1 MAAAVRNIT
10 TGNSFVDSLLNASK
24 WSSSSITFGFTTSS
38 ASYGTKYGLG
48 EPTKGYQPLTGAQ
61 ASAAEKA
68 MSAWAELI
76 DLKISKASGADAD
89 IRIASSSSPTTAWGY
104 APGSS
109 GEAGD
114 VWFGTAKGYYTSPQ
128 AGNYAYSTFIHELGH
143 ALGLSHPHDNKLG
156 ASSGGFVA
164 DDGTEMGLCPCCA
177 GLIHGAAE
185 NAGSGQLQASTVSSD
200 ATGYYGAS
208 TYANS
213 YDAMAYSI
221 MSYSSYVGDGRQGY
235 TNGTWD
241 YAQSPMLRDIAAV
254 QHMYGANYT
263 TRSGD
268 TVYSWNPAGNK
279 VFETIWDGGGRDT
292 IDLSA
297 YNSDVSI
304 NLAPGSWSNFGTSQL
319 ADLGAGQKA
328 PGNIALAYLFE
339 GDQRSLIEN
348 AIGGTGDDVLKG
360 NAANNVLIGGEGND
374 RIEGIAGNNVLAGGF
389 LQNELSLAGLNIKEW
404 ISASLPSFG
413 GSDDGDDTL
422 IGGSGNDVCLPGTGT
437 NTVSGGDGMDT
448 LVINTNVS
456 LISISQKGGRVV
468 FSYED
473 STVSSTGIEYLATAD
488 GVFKFGGVIAEQ
500 TKVDIS
506 LLYSAGLG
514 RDLDKS
520 GMQFWAGELE
530 SGQTL
535 SGMADSIIA
544 SQEFNA
550 KYGNSSAMGAGDY
563 VDVLYKNVL
572 GRAADEKGASYWVGA
587 LDDGMSRSDALVE
600 FATGSE
606 NRAKANHMD
615 TDLGDISLIAVNQ
628 AQWAEIWA

>member
-1 MAAAVRNIT
+1 MAAAVRNIA
-10 TGNSFVDSLLNASK
+10 TGNSFVDSLLNVSK
-24 WSSSSITFGFTTSS
+24 WSSPNITFGFTTSS
-38 ASYGTKYGLG
+38 ASYGTKYGMG

-143 ALGLSHPHDNKLG
+143 ALGLSHPHENKLG
-156 ASSGGFVA
+156 TSSGGLNIG
-164 DDGTEMGLCPCCA
+164 DGF
-177 GLIHGAAE
+177 
-185 NAGSGQLQASTVSSD
+185 
-200 ATGYYGAS
+200 YGGS

-213 YDAMAYSI
+213 FDAMAYSI
-221 MSYSSYVGDGRQGY
+221 MSYSSYVGDGAKGY

-254 QHMYGANYT
+254 QHMYGANYS

-328 PGNIALAYLFE
+328 PGNIALAYLYQ
-339 GDQRSLIEN
+339 GDERSLLEN

-404 ISASLPSFG
+404 ISASLRSFT

-422 IGGSGNDVCLPGTGT
+422 IGGSGNDVCLPGSGT

-448 LVINTNVS
+448 LVINTSVS
-456 LISISQKGGRVV
+456 LISISQKGGSLV

-473 STVSSTGIEYLATAD
+473 SSVSSTGIEYLATKD

-535 SGMADSIIA
+535 SGMADSIIV

-550 KYGNSSAMGAGDY
+550 KYGNSSAMGASAY

-572 GRAADEKGASYWVGA
+572 GRAADERGATYWVGA
-587 LDDGMSRSDALVE
+587 LDEGMSRSDALVE

-606 NRAKANHMD
+606 NRAKAKQID
-615 TDLGDISLIAVNQ
+615 TDFGDISLIAVNE